1 MDHFQLMKRM
11 LDKQLPLSPLF
22 SAPCFKSSCFLVDWL
37 HCADLGITADWLAG
51 LFLYVLPKLQGQ
63 NQGQR
68 ISTLWRLVQDFYKET
83 KVTSKLDML
92 TAAMI
97 KRPKKSPKL
106 RAKAAEARALV
117 PFGLE
122 LANKYLTSTEEENTV
137 RLAMQHLFNCY
148 EMLSPTTFCAER
160 MAFQSKQFC
169 LLYCALEQLQ
179 PHLFHIMP
187 KLHLWQ
193 ELTQMSRSCPS
204 LFWTYRDEEFG
215 GTAAQLSKRR
225 GGSNN
230 PTATARALL
239 NKFRGKHRVPALG

>member
-1 MDHFQLMKRM
+1 M
-11 LDKQLPLSPLF
+11 LDKGLHISSLF

-51 LFLYVLPKLQGQ
+51 LFLYTLPKLEGHTQKHRLQ
-63 NQGQR
+63 
-68 ISTLWRLVQDFYKET
+68 TLWQQLQSFYKENA
-83 KVTSKLDML
+83 VTARLDML
-92 TAAMI
+92 IFSML
-97 KRPKKSPKL
+97 KKNNAFPKL
-106 RAKAAEARALV
+106 RAKAAESRALV
-117 PFGLE
+117 PFGLQ
-122 LANKYLTSTEEENTV
+122 LANTYLCSTEEENTV

-148 EMLSPTTFCAER
+148 ELLSPRTFCAEK
-160 MAFQSKQFC
+160 MASESKFFC

-179 PHLFHIMP
+179 PHLFHIRP

-215 GTAAQLSKRR
+215 GTAALLSKRR

-230 PTATARALL
+230 PTATAFALL
-239 NKFRGKHRVPALG
+239 NKFRGKHCVPALD